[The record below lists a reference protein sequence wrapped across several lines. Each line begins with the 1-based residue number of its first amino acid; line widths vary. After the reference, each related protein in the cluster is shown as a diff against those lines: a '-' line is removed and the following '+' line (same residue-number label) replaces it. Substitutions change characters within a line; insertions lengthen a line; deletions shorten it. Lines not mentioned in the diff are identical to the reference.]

1 METTE
6 ALVGGSRV
14 RIRTLGAATAPTV
27 VVLLGAHPAR
37 DPARTDAALAARL
50 EASGLRCVLVESDP
64 ALPVDQLPALLD
76 TAEVAWAHLVGIGA
90 GAPTAWAA
98 GGRMLDR
105 ISSLVVLDPLI
116 GGPKGPDPDTAPVE
130 VATTVVA
137 LDPRARAWAYTAGR
151 RVYADY
157 RVVELGAGPIDL
169 AAALATEVVLRS
181 GAW

>member
-6 ALVGGSRV
+6 DRLGESRV
-14 RIRTLGAATAPTV
+14 RIRTVGAATAPTV
-27 VVLLGAHPAR
+27 VVLLGTHPAR
-37 DPARTDAALAARL
+37 DPARTDADLAARL

-64 ALPVDQLPALLD
+64 PLPVEQLPALLD
-76 TAEVAWAHLVGIGA
+76 SVEVAWAHLVGIGA

-98 GGRMLDR
+98 GGRLLDR
-105 ISSLVVLDPLI
+105 VSSLVVLDPLV
-116 GGPKGPDPDTAPVE
+116 GGPAGLDAQTAPVE

-157 RVVELGAGPIDL
+157 RVVEIGTGPVDL
-169 AAALATEVVLRS
+169 AAVLATEVVLRS